1 MIHDGLLIL
10 YSILD
15 SALIVFLIM
24 QYRNLL
30 KSEEYES
37 DTLTNKFIVACLAIL
52 GIVFIAAIL
61 VLTLY
66 YVFAS

>member
-1 MIHDGLLIL
+1 MHDALLVL

-15 SALIVFLIM
+15 FVLIVFLVM

-52 GIVFIAAIL
+52 GILFIAVVL

-66 YVFAS
+66 YVFV